1 MSDKIVLV
9 TDYTWP
15 STDPEAEVL
24 AAAGARLLVAQTGSE
39 EELLALVPQADAILT
54 CFKRVS
60 ADVVRAGE
68 RLQVIGRYGIGVD
81 NIAVDEAT
89 RLGIPVTNVP
99 AYCVDEVAEHAL
111 ALLLAL
117 ERSICRYDAGVRR
130 GDWTLTQG
138 LPLRRVAGKT
148 LGIVGYGA
156 IGQRLA
162 RKARGLDLA
171 VVVHDPTA
179 TPEELAEHAAEA
191 VALDELAARA
201 DYVSLHVPL
210 TPATRGLVDRAFLRG
225 MKPTAY
231 LVNVSRGGVVD
242 HDALLEALRERWI
255 AGAGIDVFEPEHLP
269 HGHPLLDQES
279 LVATPHVAFF
289 SGESVLELELGAAR
303 NVAAILTGRRPEHV
317 VNPEVLELPRWRH
330 LA

>member
-1 MSDKIVLV
+1 MSDKVVLV

-148 LGIVGYGA
+148 LGIVGFGA

-171 VVVHDPTA
+171 IVAHDPTA
-179 TPEELAEHAAEA
+179 TPEELVAHAVEA
-191 VALDELAARA
+191 VGLDELAARA

-210 TPATRGLVDRAFLRG
+210 TRATRGLVDRAFLRG

-269 HGHPLLDQES
+269 NGHPLLDQES

-289 SGESVLELELGAAR
+289 SEESVLELELGAAR
-303 NVAAILTGRRPEHV
+303 NVAAVITGRRPTHV
-317 VNPEVLELPRWRH
+317 VNPEVLELPRWQH
-330 LA
+330 LV

>member
-1 MSDKIVLV
+1 MSDKVVLV

-148 LGIVGYGA
+148 LGIVGFGA

-171 VVVHDPTA
+171 IVAHDPTA
-179 TPEELAEHAAEA
+179 TPEELAAHAVEA
-191 VALDELAARA
+191 VGFDELAARA

-242 HDALLEALRERWI
+242 HDALLEALRGRWI

-269 HGHPLLDQES
+269 NGHPLLDQES

-289 SGESVLELELGAAR
+289 SEESVLELELGAAR
-303 NVAAILTGRRPEHV
+303 NVAAVITGRRPAHV
-317 VNPEVLELPRWRH
+317 VNPEVLELPRWQH
-330 LA
+330 LV

>member
-1 MSDKIVLV
+1 VSDKVVLV

-24 AAAGARLLVAQTGSE
+24 AAAGARLLVARTGAE

-89 RLGIPVTNVP
+89 RLGIPVANVP

-148 LGIVGYGA
+148 LGIVGFGA
-156 IGQRLA
+156 TGQRLA

-171 VVVHDPTA
+171 IVVHDPTA
-179 TPEELAEHAAEA
+179 TPEELAEHGVEA
-191 VALDELAARA
+191 VGLGELAARA

-210 TPATRGLVDRAFLRG
+210 TRATRGLVDRAFLRG

>member
-1 MSDKIVLV
+1 MSDRIVLV

-15 STDPEAEVL
+15 STEPEAEVL
-24 AAAGARLLVAQTGSE
+24 AAAGARLVVAETGSE

-111 ALLLAL
+111 ALLLSL
-117 ERSICRYDAGVRR
+117 ERSICRYDTGVRR

-148 LGIVGYGA
+148 LGIVGFGA

-162 RKARGLDLA
+162 RKARGLELA
-171 VVVHDPTA
+171 IVVHDPTA
-179 TPEELAEHAAEA
+179 RPDELVEHEVET
-191 VALDELAARA
+191 VALDVLSARA

-210 TPATRGLVDRAFLRG
+210 TAATRGLVDRAFLRG

-269 HGHPLLDQES
+269 DGHPLLDQES

-289 SGESVLELELGAAR
+289 SEESVLELELGAAR

-317 VNPEVLELPRWRH
+317 VNPEVLGLPRWAH